1 MLAQYQQAIAQY
13 RQRVFSFA
21 HYSLRAKEDAE
32 DITQE
37 VFIKLWQH
45 WKKID
50 HSKLGAWL
58 MRVAHNAV
66 IDHVRKQKNVNTQTD
81 DYAEPE
87 DQAADTRTEQQVDD
101 GRFRDELMASIK
113 LLDDPFRSIII
124 MRDIQGMSYSDIQ
137 HTLDMSES
145 QVKVYLHRGRKKLRD
160 NPALRRLFATMTGK
174 DFDKQGSA
182 EKEEKNRT
190 KTADG
195 KVVELGGRS

>member
-1 MLAQYQQAIAQY
+1 MLAQYQQAITQH

-45 WKKID
+45 WQKID

-66 IDHVRKQKNVNTQTD
+66 IDHVRKQKNVASQTD

-87 DQAADTRTEQQVDD
+87 EQAAEVLTEQQVDD
-101 GRFRDELMASIK
+101 GRFKEELMASIK

-145 QVKVYLHRGRKKLRD
+145 QVKVYLHRGRRKLRE
-160 NPALRRLFATMTGK
+160 NPALRKLFDTMTGRDAGRK
-174 DFDKQGSA
+174 SA
-182 EKEEKNRT
+182 TGPAR
-190 KTADG
+190 AD
-195 KVVELGGRS
+195 VVELGKRK

>member
-1 MLAQYQQAIAQY
+1 MLAQYQQAITQH

-45 WKKID
+45 WQKID

-66 IDHVRKQKNVNTQTD
+66 IDHVRKQKNVASQTD

-87 DQAADTRTEQQVDD
+87 EQAAEALTEQQVDD
-101 GRFRDELMASIK
+101 GKFKEELMASIK

-124 MRDIQGMSYSDIQ
+124 MRDIQGMSYGDIQ

-145 QVKVYLHRGRKKLRD
+145 QVKVYLHRGRRKLRE
-160 NPALRRLFATMTGK
+160 NPVLRNLFDTMTGRDACQK
-174 DFDKQGSA
+174 KSSA
-182 EKEEKNRT
+182 PVK
-190 KTADG
+190 AD
-195 KVVELGGRS
+195 VVELGKRK

>member
-1 MLAQYQQAIAQY
+1 MLAQYQQAITQH

-32 DITQE
+32 GITQE

-45 WKKID
+45 WQKID

-58 MRVAHNAV
+58 MRVANNAV
-66 IDHVRKQKNVNTQTD
+66 IDHVRKQKNVASQTY

-87 DQAADTRTEQQVDD
+87 EQAAEALTEQQVDD
-101 GRFRDELMASIK
+101 GKFKEELMASIK

-124 MRDIQGMSYSDIQ
+124 MRDIQGMSYGDIQ

-145 QVKVYLHRGRKKLRD
+145 QVKVYLHRGRRKLRE
-160 NPALRRLFATMTGK
+160 NPVLRKLFDTMTGRDAGQK
-174 DFDKQGSA
+174 KSSA
-182 EKEEKNRT
+182 PVK
-190 KTADG
+190 AD
-195 KVVELGGRS
+195 VVELGKRK